1 MENQPGRRYISLQAT
16 ITIGLIVFG
25 VVASAIVTGIFFINF
40 SNQVRED
47 LKLRLRNIA
56 DITAAQL
63 NPDELAAVVDK
74 SGLENESYIKSQ
86 KELSDII
93 TAGNDVINIYTMRQ
107 NKDGGIYFY
116 LDAGGADYVPD
127 PPGVIPYEQPSD
139 LLLKTFASPSGTV
152 VEDDIYTD
160 EFGSVISAY
169 TPLYKSDGSLESI
182 LGLDMNADTVIKVN
196 EKIKQQVLIYF
207 GITIP
212 IITLLAWF
220 FGYRLSYQSVA
231 LSTVAAKIAQIS
243 EEHLQT
249 IPISSAGNSKE
260 AFDLVLRFNAL
271 SDKLR
276 NLIQNLE
283 QAITERTFD
292 LQKAGAL
299 NEKRAK
305 QFESIARISNTIA
318 SVQNLRELLPLISE
332 VISERLGFYHVGIFL
347 TDANDQYA
355 VLSAANSK
363 GGRKM
368 IQRRHQLK
376 IGEQGIV
383 GYVTQTGKSRIALN
397 VGVDANYFTNPELPF
412 TQSEMALPLKAGEK
426 VIGALDIQSTEAGI
440 FTDEDFN
447 TLSTLA
453 DQVSL
458 AIQNAR
464 LFDQSQKAISEF
476 EAIQRQYVHETWSR
490 LPQEEKITGYGYST
504 SGIIPMDNESEPAR
518 NAGTA
523 DRQEI
528 NVPIT
533 LRGEIIGTLSV
544 QAPQNTRINPDKM
557 DLIKAVAEQVALSA
571 ENARLF
577 DETSRRA
584 EREHLVS
591 DITTKIRNSY
601 DPQEMI
607 KTAVEE
613 LKHALGATRIEL
625 VPKKI
630 TPSPDK

>member
-1 MENQPGRRYISLQAT
+1 MENKSGQRTISLQAT

-25 VVASAIVTGIFFINF
+25 VVASAIVTGIFYLNF
-40 SNQVRED
+40 SNQIRED

-56 DITAAQL
+56 DITAVQL
-63 NPDELAAVVDK
+63 NPEELSAVVDK
-74 SGLENESYIKSQ
+74 TDIENESYIKYQ

-93 TAGNDVINIYTMRQ
+93 SASKDVINIYTMKQ
-107 NKDGGIYFY
+107 NKDGKIYFY
-116 LDAGGADYVPD
+116 LDAGVLDYVPD
-127 PPGVIPYEQPSD
+127 PPGVIPYKQPSD

-152 VEDDIYTD
+152 VENDIYTD

-169 TPLYKSDGSLESI
+169 TPLYKADGSLESI
-182 LGLDMNADTVIKVN
+182 LAVDINAETVIKAN
-196 EKIKQQVLIYF
+196 ENMRQQVLIYF

-212 IITLLAWF
+212 VITLLALF

-231 LSTVAAKIAQIS
+231 LSVVASKIAQIS
-243 EEHLQT
+243 EDRLQT

-260 AFDLVLRFNAL
+260 AFDLIQIFNTL
-271 SDKLR
+271 SDKLQK
-276 NLIQNLE
+276 LIQNLE
-283 QAITERTFD
+283 HAVAERTID
-292 LQKAGAL
+292 LQKASSL

-305 QFESIARISNTIA
+305 QFESIARISNSIT
-318 SVQNLRELLPLISE
+318 SVQNIRELLPLISE
-332 VISERLGFYHVGIFL
+332 VISQRLDFYHVGIFL
-347 TDANDQYA
+347 TDAEDQFA
-355 VLSAANSK
+355 VLSAANSE
-363 GGRKM
+363 GGKKM
-368 IQRRHQLK
+368 IQRNHQLK

-397 VGVDANYFTNPELPF
+397 VGEDVNYFTNPELPF
-412 TQSEMALPLKAGEK
+412 TQSEMALPLKAGDK
-426 VIGALDIQSTEAGI
+426 IIGALDIQSTEAGI
-440 FTDEDFN
+440 FTDDDFN

-476 EAIQRQYVHETWSR
+476 EAIQRQYVHETWSS
-490 LPQEEKITGYGYST
+490 LPKEEKITRYGYSM
-504 SGIIPMDNESEPAR
+504 SGDIPMDNEAGNARSEGKA
-518 NAGTA
+518 N
-523 DRQEI
+523 RQEI

-544 QAPQNTRINPDKM
+544 HAPQNVRISPDKM

-591 DITTKIRNSY
+591 DITTKIRSTY

-613 LKHALGATRIEL
+613 LRHALGATKIEL

-630 TPSPDK
+630 SHSPDK